1 MPVSSRM
8 FRDIPIVPASRRKV
22 PSTRNAGQLC
32 PGTSDPDAPRT
43 LILNLPVLPSRLFL
57 CARLDCCA
65 RPSLISGRQVCKNR
79 CATFESE
86 RNPGDPIPLPQPVRG
101 RDHVER
107 RGPADRHR
115 DPVAF
120 LEVPEG
126 DIGIP
131 VDNVVPLHPFSVL
144 HGESAALGIEPDDR
158 PGDCP
163 LLRRRR
169 DRSQHQKKAPQC
181 QEKKRP
187 VHPHESTPFPPG
199 RCIGYLLA
207 APRCVRYPVYTRIPR
222 EPKCCVS

>member
-32 PGTSDPDAPRT
+32 PGTSDPDAPST
-43 LILNLPVLPSRLFL
+43 LILNFPALPFRLFL
-57 CARLDCCA
+57 CARVDGFA
-65 RPSLISGRQVCKNR
+65 SPSLNSGLRICKNR
-79 CATFESE
+79 CVLFESE
-86 RNPGDPIPLPQPVRG
+86 RNSGDPIPLPQPVRC

-115 DPVAF
+115 DSVAY

-126 DIGIP
+126 DISIP
-131 VDNVVPLHPFSVL
+131 VDLVVPLHPFSVL
-144 HGESAALGIEPDDR
+144 HGESAARGIEPNDR

-169 DRSQHQKKAPQC
+169 DRRPR
-181 QEKKRP
+181 QEKGPPRP
-187 VHPHESTPFPPG
+187 ENKQALHPPASLPSLPG
-199 RCIGYLLA
+199 RSMGHLLA
-207 APRCVRYPVYTRIPR
+207 F
-222 EPKCCVS
+222 S

>member
-144 HGESAALGIEPDDR
+144 HGESAARGIEPNDR
-158 PGDCP
+158 PGDYS
-163 LLRRRR
+163 LLRLRR
-169 DRSQHQKKAPQC
+169 DRRPR
-181 QEKKRP
+181 QEKGPQRQDNEQP
-187 VHPHESTPFPPG
+187 LHPPASLPSLPG
-199 RCIGYLLA
+199 RSMGYHSRPPSFPVLSVSPYSAKNRPLL
-207 APRCVRYPVYTRIPR
+207 
-222 EPKCCVS
+222 S